1 MAGFLRAGTYRARAL
16 RACPTP
22 AERALWE
29 LLRGRALGAKFRR
42 QHPIGPYVVDF
53 FCCSAGL
60 VIELDG
66 SVHDSP
72 RAQQR
77 DRAREQLLEL
87 LGFRIVRLRNE
98 VVLDQPDR
106 AVALIREELAELES
120 RATSRGDGT
129 ASTSRTC
136 ARTEPR
142 APR

>member
-1 MAGFLRAGTYRARAL
+1 MAGFLRQGTYQARAF

-22 AERALWE
+22 AEHALWQ

-53 FCCSAGL
+53 FCYSAGL

-72 RAQQR
+72 RAHHR
-77 DRAREQLLEL
+77 DQAREQLLEL
-87 LGFRIVRLRNE
+87 MGLRVMRLRNE
-98 VVLDQPDR
+98 VVLDEPDR
-106 AVALIREELAELES
+106 AIALIREELAELES
-120 RATSRGDGT
+120 RTTSGEERATHQR
-129 ASTSRTC
+129 R
-136 ARTEPR
+136 ARSDPR